1 LLGKILKYIKGY
13 EFPINIFI
21 LYRKFI
27 TKFSLFFSTLR
38 VKILFFFLGCSHGKN
53 LRVDGKTVIHIDKK
67 GALRFGDNVEI
78 NSRFS
83 ANLVGMT
90 NPTVFQ
96 CIGNGSISIGDNR
109 GCSSTVFSSRCNIT
123 RHNVKIGGN
132 VRIFDHDYHPLDYRE
147 RKNPYFPDAG
157 LPSYP
162 VIIGNDVFIGTNAL
176 ILKGVKIGDRSSI
189 GAGAVVAIK
198 NIPPDSL
205 VVGNPAKIVRKS
217 KNMLPPCPLPTLE
230 AVV

>member
-1 LLGKILKYIKGY
+1 MKGY
-13 EFPINIFI
+13 EFPINIFM

-27 TKFSLFFSTLR
+27 TKLSLFFSTLR
-38 VKILFFFLGCSHGKN
+38 VKILFFFLGCSHGKD

-67 GALRFGDNVEI
+67 GSIRFGENVEI

-96 CIGNGSISIGDNR
+96 CIGNGSIHIGDNS

-123 RHNVKIGGN
+123 IGRNVKIGGN
-132 VRIFDHDYHPLDYRE
+132 VRIFDHDYHPLDYKQRT
-147 RKNPYFPDAG
+147 NVYLPDTG
-157 LPSYP
+157 IPSYP
-162 VIIGNDVFIGTNAL
+162 VIIGDDVFIGTNAF
-176 ILKGVKIGDRSSI
+176 ILKGVKIGDRSII
-189 GAGAVVAIK
+189 GAGAVVSIK

-205 VVGNPAKIVRKS
+205 VVGNPAKIVSKS
-217 KNMLPPCPLPTLE
+217 KNNVAPCPLPTL
-230 AVV
+230 ARIV